1 MAKLPLSVN
10 DYEKSVLLAALI
22 TKVND
27 GIIALPSV
35 TDAVFKP
42 VINGYE
48 VTFKLK
54 GDLVKLE
61 FKTNK
66 SIFSASRLTLRIFAG
81 SRLIKTFK
89 TDNADEAFNEIESI
103 LTQTKD
109 ESV

>member
-1 MAKLPLSVN
+1 MAKLPLSAN

-22 TKVND
+22 TKVKD

-48 VTFKLK
+48 VTFNLK
-54 GDLVKLE
+54 GNSVKLE
-61 FKTNK
+61 LKVSK
-66 SIFSASRLTLRIFAG
+66 CIFAR
-81 SRLIKTFK
+81 SKLTVRVSDSKSLIKTFK